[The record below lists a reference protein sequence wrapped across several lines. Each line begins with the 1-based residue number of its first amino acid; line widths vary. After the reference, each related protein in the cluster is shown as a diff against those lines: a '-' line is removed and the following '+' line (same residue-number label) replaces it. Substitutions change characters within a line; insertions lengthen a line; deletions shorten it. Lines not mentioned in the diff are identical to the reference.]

1 MLQCRPGHKVACT
14 KAPGLVAAFLT
25 ERYLYR
31 FRRCQISPTLNSV
44 EMVSTREIFKLKASF
59 YNLKPLKIAARLS
72 MEDLSISMLN
82 SEEKHILLKYFRETF
97 SHRREDC

>member
-1 MLQCRPGHKVACT
+1 VLQCRPGHKVACT

-44 EMVSTREIFKLKASF
+44 GMVSTREIFKLKASF
-59 YNLKPLKIAARLS
+59 YSLKPLKIAAWLS
-72 MEDLSISMLN
+72 MSISMLN
-82 SEEKHILLKYFRETF
+82 SEEKHILLKYFGEIF
-97 SHRREDC
+97 SDRREDC